1 MGREGDVEGGRLIH
15 FKFEPMILHV
25 LTASLEHAQVVIQAG
40 MEAGFRETGAVSLL
54 GRRPEDGAMPM
65 VAVRSMGLSF
75 ESLVGVEGDG
85 ERYCI
90 VSAAYLERLV
100 RIANE
105 RFAENQKRIA
115 RFQEALTKALA
126 PKAAND
132 WEDTET
138 RRERKRQEGL
148 KRRDELQKQSKPP
161 EDGHFDLASILQP
174 PEIL

>member
-1 MGREGDVEGGRLIH
+1 MIH

-75 ESLVGVEGDG
+75 ESLVGVERDG

-115 RFQEALTKALA
+115 RFQKALTKALA
-126 PKAAND
+126 PKVADD
-132 WEDTET
+132 WEDAET
-138 RRERKRQEGL
+138 RRERKKQEGL
-148 KRRDELQKQSKPP
+148 KRRDELQKQSKSP
-161 EDGHFDLASILQP
+161 ENGDSDLASILQP
-174 PEIL
+174 LDVL